1 MSLTALMDRLSGDV
15 QKRTVTEVS
24 KGVAQLGKGLRS
36 FAVTVTRSYEE
47 TIDNVVD
54 KSKGLLDGFRDMATK
69 ARTFAQNLRTLRD
82 MNLDPRLFAEL
93 VQAGVEAGGATAQA
107 LVDGG
112 SDTVK
117 EISNLFGEIDTLGG
131 ELGFEVSQN
140 FYDAGESLIDQ
151 LLAGMRAQQT
161 ALENQAIAMANTF
174 AANFKPRLDVAI
186 NAAVT
191 SATTAA
197 EAVAEAA
204 KNELEVPE
212 IQIDQSALDTLK
224 RLIERANQYIINL
237 GGTNLTAT
245 AGAVVKRDLYQQ
257 LYDMVASGTRVDL
270 TGIESG
276 LSAAEL
282 TQRAAGAGANVSNI
296 TINVNASG
304 YAGGAQAGQAVV
316 EEIKNFERYN
326 GTVGK
331 FLLQAQAV

>member
-1 MSLTALMDRLSGDV
+1 
-15 QKRTVTEVS
+15 
-24 KGVAQLGKGLRS
+24 
-36 FAVTVTRSYEE
+36 
-47 TIDNVVD
+47 
-54 KSKGLLDGFRDMATK
+54 
-69 ARTFAQNLRTLRD
+69 
-82 MNLDPRLFAEL
+82 
-93 VQAGVEAGGATAQA
+93 
-107 LVDGG
+107 
-112 SDTVK
+112 
-117 EISNLFGEIDTLGG
+117 
-131 ELGFEVSQN
+131 
-140 FYDAGESLIDQ
+140 
-151 LLAGMRAQQT
+151 MRAQQT
-161 ALENQAIAMANTF
+161 ALENQAIAMANSF

-191 SATTAA
+191 SATAAA

-326 GTVGK
+326 GNVGK
-331 FLLQAQAV
+331 FLLQQAV